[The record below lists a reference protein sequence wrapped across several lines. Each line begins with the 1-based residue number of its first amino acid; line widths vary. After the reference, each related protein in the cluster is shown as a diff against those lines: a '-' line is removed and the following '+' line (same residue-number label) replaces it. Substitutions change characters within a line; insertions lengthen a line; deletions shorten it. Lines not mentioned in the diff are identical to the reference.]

1 MQTKVVKY
9 GFTNPSKQ
17 LFAMNVNEVNQQ
29 IRELEELR
37 RQTRRFR
44 LLTLAALLAI
54 VITGVSA
61 IINSVYG
68 LALAGPKQ
76 DVFMKQLGASLHRD
90 LLPVAQKIAGSSL
103 QRLQPAVEAELQ
115 KLNARS
121 PEIAEVTLRELNQM
135 GVELPVR
142 AEKILDETV
151 GHMLHQRE
159 ARLRQMFPGLYDAKV
174 ATLLDNLNLET
185 QDQLARTGEKV
196 FGPHLNSIQN
206 IMASLE
212 KIRTSESVD
221 RKKDVD
227 SWQMA
232 FLFLDVFV
240 HEFEDLT
247 PVKVAQL
254 KETKP

>member
-1 MQTKVVKY
+1 MQTRTVTY
-9 GFTNPSKQ
+9 GFTNRRNKHLS
-17 LFAMNVNEVNQQ
+17 MNGNEVNQQ
-29 IRELEELR
+29 IQELEKFRL
-37 RQTRRFR
+37 QTRRFR

-54 VITGVSA
+54 VVTGVSA
-61 IINSVYG
+61 IINSIYG

-76 DVFMKQLGASLHRD
+76 DVFVKNLGASLHRD

-121 PEIAEVTLRELNQM
+121 PEIAEVTLRELSQM
-135 GVELPVR
+135 GDQLPVR

-151 GHMLHQRE
+151 GNMLHQRE

-174 ATLLDNLNLET
+174 ATLLDNLNLEA
-185 QDQLARTGEKV
+185 QDQLARTTEKV
-196 FGPHLNSIQN
+196 FSPHLNSIQN
-206 IMASLE
+206 IMASLD
-212 KIRTSESVD
+212 KIRTSESLET
-221 RKKDVD
+221 KKDVD

-240 HEFEDLT
+240 HEFQDLT